1 MPLIPGRV
9 KVYWLKSL
17 RYALMNKV
25 KIFVYGTL
33 KSGGRFD
40 KKILQENRLSTQKAV
55 LKDAALYDFGAYPG
69 LKLGHSSLKVH
80 GEIHIYKNRD
90 KVLQVMDYI
99 EGYSGDLK
107 DSLFVRLENYV
118 YNQEKGIR
126 EKAFIYEFNPSVQD
140 SNAALIE
147 KGVW

>member
-1 MPLIPGRV
+1 MDEL
-9 KVYWLKSL
+9 
-17 RYALMNKV
+17 

-33 KSGGRFD
+33 KSGGFFD
-40 KKILQENRLSTQKAV
+40 KKFLQKNRLSTQKAV
-55 LKDAALYDFGAYPG
+55 LENAALYDLGAYPG
-69 LKLGHSSLKVH
+69 LKMGHTGLKVH
-80 GEIHIYKNRD
+80 GEIHTYKNRD
-90 KVLQVMDYI
+90 KVLQVMDCI

-107 DSLFVRLENYV
+107 DSLFVRRETSV

-126 EKAFIYEFNPSVQD
+126 EKAFIYEYNYSAQD